1 MWFQFMADF
10 TISSGDYLR
19 PYRSP
24 WGSHPIRSLPESLS
38 QTYRYGDVLERV
50 AEGSTN
56 AGRLALAS
64 TSGSTVTSTAIVGVA
79 AEGASSVT
87 AAKRIVYAANP
98 NVEFWGRTRGATLAS
113 SNVDKAYG
121 LFRDSSKN
129 VFLVDLGNAASTS
142 ERVIITELIDAEGDS
157 GGAVAFKFGTYN
169 STLVVFK
176 GQGA

>member
-1 MWFQFMADF
+1 MADF
-10 TISSGDYLR
+10 TISSGDYVR

-24 WGSHPIRSLPESLS
+24 WGSHPVRSLPESVS

-50 AEGSTN
+50 SDGSTN

-87 AAKRIVYAANP
+87 AAKRIFYVANP
-98 NVEFWGRTRGATLAS
+98 HVEFWGRTRGATLAS
-113 SNVDKAYG
+113 SNVGKAYG
-121 LFRDSSKN
+121 LFRESTKN

-142 ERVIITELIDAEGDS
+142 ERVIVTELIDAEGDS
-157 GGAVAFKFGTYN
+157 GGAVAFAFGTYN
-169 STLVVFK
+169 STLVVFR
-176 GQGA
+176 GFGA